1 MQDSSVFAQES
12 GICCLI
18 SGSWFGRIQTLHPPL
33 LVDVTS
39 QIKYKESGKKEMS
52 SSLYS
57 ALSDTSETSFAR
69 EMTDMQS
76 EVKKDAACGR

>member
-1 MQDSSVFAQES
+1 
-12 GICCLI
+12 
-18 SGSWFGRIQTLHPPL
+18 
-33 LVDVTS
+33 
-39 QIKYKESGKKEMS
+39 MS